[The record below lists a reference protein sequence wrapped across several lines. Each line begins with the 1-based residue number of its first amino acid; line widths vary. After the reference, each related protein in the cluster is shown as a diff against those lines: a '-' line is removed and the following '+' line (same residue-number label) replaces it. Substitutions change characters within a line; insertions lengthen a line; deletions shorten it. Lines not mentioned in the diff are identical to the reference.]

1 MATSASEPDARS
13 GAVAFMR
20 RWAAFLAIFT
30 IGAVLSG
37 LAYHFARKSEDA
49 RVASTLEFRAEWRA
63 RDFEHKLRLAAEPAE
78 ILAPLIAAQDNFD
91 PALFHRFVQLSRDP
105 SDVVDALIWAP
116 LIRDDSRDAFVAA
129 ARRQGR
135 GDFDILDLT
144 VSGGMAPA
152 APRHEYLPVWLAET
166 FGGARASPGL
176 DLFVMPDRRRWAE
189 EARDTGRPVAVPFA
203 PVLAGNNAP
212 AMFLVYVPVYAGGTP
227 STAAERE
234 AGFRGLVVAR
244 YRITRLLAA
253 AVEATPEIEERIDFL
268 VDADPRGFGPLYLA
282 SYDPRR
288 SAFVEAGA
296 VPQPG
301 DFNIVRDFELLG
313 RHWTLISHF
322 PAAGTGAL
330 RSTAPITWLGL
341 GLLLTAVA
349 ALYVQRERGRRF
361 GIEATV
367 RARTADLSRTV
378 NELATATTERE
389 RAEAR
394 LIQAQKMEAIGNLT
408 GGLAHDFNNL
418 LGIIIGNLDLLRGA
432 LGVSADAPGDSGE
445 LVSEALEAAMRGAD
459 LTKRLLAFARR
470 QPLQPEHVEI
480 NGLVSGMV
488 RLFSRTLG
496 EMIEISL
503 DLSPN
508 MWPVLVDPAQL
519 EASLA
524 NLATNARDAMPAG
537 GKLMI
542 ATMNRHL
549 DADYAGQFSDVTPG
563 DYAMVEVS
571 DTGSGML
578 PDVMA
583 RIFEPF
589 FTTKQHGKGTG
600 LGLSMVFGFMKQ
612 SGGHINVY
620 SEPGVGT
627 TFRLY
632 LPRATAAVGDVDV
645 RAPVAA
651 AMAQGETVLAVEDN
665 VALRRVVMR
674 QLRDLGYRVLE
685 ADNAAAALAL
695 LGREKV
701 DLLFTD
707 VIMAGEID
715 GYALAHQ
722 VKARWPQVK
731 VVLTSGFPQTKLNGD
746 NDWRDEFQLLSK
758 PYRREDLAKALR
770 DALASERLS

>member
-1 MATSASEPDARS
+1 
-13 GAVAFMR
+13 
-20 RWAAFLAIFT
+20 LA
-30 IGAVLSG
+30 GVLSQG
-37 LAYHFARKSEDA
+37 
-49 RVASTLEFRAEWRA
+49 RVA
-63 RDFEHKLRLAAEPAE
+63 
-78 ILAPLIAAQDNFD
+78 
-91 PALFHRFVQLSRDP
+91 
-105 SDVVDALIWAP
+105 
-116 LIRDDSRDAFVAA
+116 
-129 ARRQGR
+129 
-135 GDFDILDLT
+135 
-144 VSGGMAPA
+144 
-152 APRHEYLPVWLAET
+152 
-166 FGGARASPGL
+166 ARAP
-176 DLFVMPDRRRWAE
+176 
-189 EARDTGRPVAVPFA
+189 
-203 PVLAGNNAP
+203 
-212 AMFLVYVPVYAGGTP
+212 
-227 STAAERE
+227 
-234 AGFRGLVVAR
+234 GFRGLVVAR

-268 VDADPRGFGPLYLA
+268 VDADPRAFGPLQLA
-282 SYDPRR
+282 SYDPAH
-288 SAFVEAGA
+288 SAFVETVSAA
-296 VPQPG
+296 LPG
-301 DFNIVRDFELLG
+301 DINVARDFELLG

-322 PAAGTGAL
+322 PAAGTAAL
-330 RSTAPITWLGL
+330 RSTAPVTWLGL
-341 GLLLTAVA
+341 GLLLTAVV
-349 ALYVQRERGRRF
+349 ALYVQRERGRRL

-367 RARTADLSRTV
+367 KVRTADLSRTV

-389 RAEAR
+389 RAEGR

-432 LGVSADAPGDSGE
+432 LDAQAGAPAEAGE
-445 LVSEALEAAMRGAD
+445 LTSEALEAAMRGAD

-470 QPLQPEHVEI
+470 QPL
-480 NGLVSGMV
+480 
-488 RLFSRTLG
+488 
-496 EMIEISL
+496 
-503 DLSPN
+503 
-508 MWPVLVDPAQL
+508 QL

-549 DADYAGQFSDVTPG
+549 DADYAGQFSDVAPG

-578 PDVMA
+578 PDVMS

-632 LPRATAAVGDVDV
+632 LPRAAAATGAADA
-645 RAPVAA
+645 RAPIVA

-665 VALRRVVMR
+665 VALRRVVTR

-685 ADNAAAALAL
+685 ADSAAAALTL

-722 VKARWPQVK
+722 VKVRWPQVK

-746 NDWRDEFQLLSK
+746 GDWRDEFQLLSK
-758 PYRREDLAKALR
+758 PYRREDLAQALR
-770 DALASERLS
+770 DALTSERLS